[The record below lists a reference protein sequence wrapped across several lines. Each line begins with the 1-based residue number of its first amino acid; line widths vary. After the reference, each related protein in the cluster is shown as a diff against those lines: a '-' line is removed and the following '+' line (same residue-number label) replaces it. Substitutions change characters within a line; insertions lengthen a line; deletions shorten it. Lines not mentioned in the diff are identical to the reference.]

1 MTTPQRKILIVDDD
15 PVMSKVIEKFLTK
28 DGHICHPAKSAGEA
42 FSMLQN
48 FKPDIILS
56 DYEMP
61 GINGF
66 EFRQQLLQHDSWKD
80 IPFIFL
86 TSHSEE
92 GLVMGGLNLSAIDF
106 IIKGTPYPV
115 IASKIENLLNSLQ
128 YEHERSI
135 EELKKAAERLPIS
148 SIPVA
153 EPQIEGYAIR
163 FWNKSYQNY
172 PGGDFM
178 DYIRADDRYT
188 FILMGDIMGKK
199 WEAWFFSFG
208 YLSYIRSAIRFCILD
223 RNLSCL
229 EIVKKINKVVCLDD
243 SLKDILSS
251 LTLIRL
257 DHYSGEITYTGA
269 GDFPILHYSAEN
281 QSTVVVGS
289 GGLLLGLQN
298 DGYFDE
304 QVIRLQDGDKLLAFT
319 DGVTDMFVNGHEQSS
334 FLLVKDKLA
343 ETLKDDKAYETIS
356 GNLSEN
362 LSGGQQVD
370 DASLIYIEKIIRND
384 H

>member
-1 MTTPQRKILIVDDD
+1 MTTQQRKILVVDDD
-15 PVMSKVIEKFLTK
+15 LVMSKVMEKIFTK
-28 DGHICHPAKSAGEA
+28 EGYICRSIQSAHEA
-42 FSMLQN
+42 FNMLQS
-48 FKPDIILS
+48 FRPDIILS

-66 EFRQQLLQHDSWKD
+66 EFRQQLLQNASWKD

-86 TSHSEE
+86 TSHSED
-92 GLVMGGLNLSAIDF
+92 GLMLGGLHLSAMDF

-115 IASKIENLLNSLQ
+115 IVSKIENILNRLQ
-128 YEHERSI
+128 HEHERSI
-135 EELKKAAERLPIS
+135 EELRKAAERLSIS
-148 SIPVA
+148 SIPDA
-153 EPQIEGYAIR
+153 EPQIEGYEIR

-188 FILMGDIMGKK
+188 FILVGDIMGKK
-199 WEAWFFSFG
+199 WEAWFFTFG

-243 SLKDILSS
+243 SLKGILSS
-251 LTLIRL
+251 LTLMRL
-257 DHYSGEITYTGA
+257 DRYSGEVVYTGA
-269 GDFPILHYSAEN
+269 GDFPLLHYSAKN
-281 QSTVVVGS
+281 QSTEVISS

-298 DGYFDE
+298 EGYFDE
-304 QVIRLQDGDKLLAFT
+304 QVIKLQGGDKLLAFT
-319 DGVTDMFVNGHEQSS
+319 DGVTDMFVNGQEQSS

-343 ETLKDDKAYETIS
+343 ETLKNENAYKAIS
-356 GNLSEN
+356 ENVSQNLSE
-362 LSGGQQVD
+362 GQQVD
-370 DASLIYIEKIIRND
+370 DASLIYIEKMTGND
-384 H
+384 N